1 MFEYLKGE
9 VAYKKPEYLAL
20 DVNGVGYKIYISLKT
35 YDNVETGETKRIF
48 IYNHIKEEEF
58 KLVGFL
64 EEKERNLFEM
74 LLSVKGI
81 GVSLA
86 LAIMSTF
93 DIETIKDLVLQENYI
108 TLKKVP
114 KLGEKKAQ
122 QIILDL
128 KDKLKKLDIISME
141 KTSGSADYIS
151 IEDELIMALEGLGYN
166 KKDIDKLINK
176 EEIKEYKNIQQAI
189 KETLKKIQNARN

>member
-9 VAYKKPEYLAL
+9 VAYKKSEYLAL
-20 DVNGVGYKIYISLKT
+20 DVNGIGYKIYISLTT
-35 YDNVETGETKRIF
+35 YDSVETGDTKRFF

-64 EEKERNLFEM
+64 EERERNLFEM

-93 DIETIKDLVLQENYI
+93 DMDTFRGLVLQENYI
-108 TLKKVP
+108 ALKKVP

-128 KDKLKKLDIISME
+128 KDKMKKLDIVSME
-141 KTSGSADYIS
+141 KVFGANASSNV
-151 IEDELIMALEGLGYN
+151 EDELIMALEGLGYN
-166 KKDIDKLINK
+166 KKDIDKLLDKN
-176 EEIKEYKNIQQAI
+176 EIRNYKNIQEAI
-189 KETLKKIQNARN
+189 KETLKKIQNSKN

>member
-1 MFEYLKGE
+1 MFDYLKGQVDYKTTNY
-9 VAYKKPEYLAL
+9 VAV
-20 DVNGVGYKIYISLKT
+20 DVNGVGYKVFISLRT
-35 YDNVETGETKRIF
+35 YDTITEGENIKIY

-64 EEKERNLFEM
+64 NKKERNLFEM

-93 DIETIKDLVLQENYI
+93 HIDEIKTLILREDYL

-114 KLGEKKAQ
+114 KLGQKKSQ

-128 KDKLKKLDIISME
+128 KNKINKLDVVSDSSVLLE
-141 KTSGSADYIS
+141 NYSN
-151 IEDELIMALEGLGYN
+151 IEEELIMALEGLGYN
-166 KKDIDKLINK
+166 KKDIEKLIDR
-176 EEIKEYKNIQQAI
+176 EEIKNYKNIQEAI
-189 KETLKKIQNARN
+189 KETLRKI

>member
-20 DVNGVGYKIYISLKT
+20 DVNGVGYKIFISLKT
-35 YDNVETGETKRIF
+35 YDSVEEGEIKIFF

-64 EEKERNLFEM
+64 EAKERNLFEM

-93 DIETIKDLVLQENYI
+93 DVEMIRGLVLQEDFI

-141 KTSGSADYIS
+141 KTDTAVYTS

-166 KKDIDKLINK
+166 KKDIDKLIDK
-176 EEIKEYKNIQQAI
+176 EEIKNYKNIQEAI
-189 KETLKKIQNARN
+189 KGTLKKIQNLKK

>member
-9 VAYKKPEYLAL
+9 VVYKKPEYLAL
-20 DVNGVGYKIYISLKT
+20 DINGVGYKIYISLKT
-35 YDNVETGETKRIF
+35 YDSVKEGDIKRFF
-48 IYNHIKEEEF
+48 IYNHIKEETF
-58 KLVGFL
+58 TLVGFL

-93 DIETIKDLVLQENYI
+93 DIETIRGLVLQEDYI

-128 KDKLKKLDIISME
+128 KNKLKKLDIISME
-141 KTSGSADYIS
+141 KSENIS
-151 IEDELIMALEGLGYN
+151 PYSVEEELILALEGLGYT
-166 KKDIDKLINK
+166 KKDIDKIINK
-176 EEIKEYKNIQQAI
+176 EEIKNYKNIQEAI
-189 KETLKKIQNARN
+189 KATLKKIQTSKN

>member
-9 VAYKKPEYLAL
+9 IVYKKPEYLAL
-20 DVNGVGYKIYISLKT
+20 DINGVGYKIYISLKT
-35 YDNVETGETKRIF
+35 YDVVKEGDIKRFF
-48 IYNHIKEEEF
+48 IYNHIKEETF
-58 KLVGFL
+58 TLVGFL

-93 DIETIKDLVLQENYI
+93 DIETIRGLVLQEDYI

-128 KDKLKKLDIISME
+128 KNKLKKLDIISME
-141 KTSGSADYIS
+141 KSENIS
-151 IEDELIMALEGLGYN
+151 TYSVEEELILALEGLGYT
-166 KKDIDKLINK
+166 KKDIDKIINK
-176 EEIKEYKNIQQAI
+176 EEIKNYKNIQEAI
-189 KETLKKIQNARN
+189 KATLKKIQTAKN

>member
-1 MFEYLKGE
+1 MFEYLKGI
-9 VAYKKPEYLAL
+9 VTYKKLDYIAL
-20 DVNGVGYKIYISLKT
+20 EVGGVGYRVYISLRTYDKIETNKELKIYIF
-35 YDNVETGETKRIF
+35 NF
-48 IYNHIKEEEF
+48 IKEEEY
-58 KLVGFL
+58 KLIGFL
-64 EEKERNLFEM
+64 EERERNLFEM

-93 DIETIKDLVLQENYI
+93 DVEMIRGLVLQEDFV

-141 KTSGSADYIS
+141 KTDTVVYTSV
-151 IEDELIMALEGLGYN
+151 EDELIMALEGLGYN
-166 KKDIDKLINK
+166 KKDIDKLIDK
-176 EEIKEYKNIQQAI
+176 EEIKNYKNIQEAI
-189 KETLKKIQNARN
+189 KGTLKKIQNSKK

>member
-1 MFEYLKGE
+1 MFEYLKGKI
-9 VAYKKPEYLAL
+9 VYKKPEYLAL
-20 DVNGVGYKIYISLKT
+20 DINGVGYKIYISLKT
-35 YDNVETGETKRIF
+35 YDVVKEGDIKRFF
-48 IYNHIKEEEF
+48 IYNHIKEETF
-58 KLVGFL
+58 TLVGFL

-93 DIETIKDLVLQENYI
+93 DIETIRGLVLQEDYI

-128 KDKLKKLDIISME
+128 KSKLKKLDIISME
-141 KTSGSADYIS
+141 KSENIS
-151 IEDELIMALEGLGYN
+151 PYSVEEELILALEGLGYT
-166 KKDIDKLINK
+166 KKDIDKIINK
-176 EEIKEYKNIQQAI
+176 EEIKNYKNIQEAI
-189 KETLKKIQNARN
+189 KATLKKIQTAKN

>member
-9 VAYKKPEYLAL
+9 IVYKKPEYLVV
-20 DVNGVGYKIYISLKT
+20 DINGVGYKVFISLKT
-35 YDNVETGETKRIF
+35 YDEVEEGETRRIF
-48 IYNHIKEEEF
+48 VYNHIKEDEY

-64 EEKERNLFEM
+64 GSKERNFFEM

-86 LAIMSTF
+86 LAVMSTF
-93 DIETIKDLVLQENYI
+93 DMEVVRGLILQEDYL

-128 KDKLKKLDIISME
+128 KGKMKKLDILSTE
-141 KTSGSADYIS
+141 KANSLIIENS
-151 IEDELIMALEGLGYN
+151 IEEELYMALEGLGYN
-166 KKDIDKLINK
+166 KKSIEKLIDKK
-176 EEIKEYKNIQQAI
+176 EVREYKNIQEAI
-189 KETLKKIQNARN
+189 KATLKKIQLG

>member
-9 VAYKKPEYLAL
+9 VVYKKPEYLAL
-20 DVNGVGYKIYISLKT
+20 DINGVGYKIYISLKT
-35 YDNVETGETKRIF
+35 YDVVKEGDIKRFF
-48 IYNHIKEEEF
+48 IYNHIKEETF
-58 KLVGFL
+58 TLVGFL

-93 DIETIKDLVLQENYI
+93 DIETIRELVLQEDYI

-128 KDKLKKLDIISME
+128 KNKLKKLDIISME
-141 KTSGSADYIS
+141 KSENIS
-151 IEDELIMALEGLGYN
+151 PYSVEEELILALEGLGYT
-166 KKDIDKLINK
+166 KKDIDKIINK
-176 EEIKEYKNIQQAI
+176 EEIKNYKNIQEAI
-189 KETLKKIQNARN
+189 KATLKKIQTSKN

>member
-9 VAYKKPEYLAL
+9 VAYKKPEYVAL

-35 YDNVETGETKRIF
+35 YDLLEEGEIKRLF
-48 IYNHIKEEEF
+48 IYNHIKEDDY

-64 EEKERNLFEM
+64 EMKERNLFEM

-93 DIETIKDLVLQENYI
+93 DVEMIRGLVLQEDYL

-141 KTSGSADYIS
+141 KTDEVIYIS
-151 IEDELIMALEGLGYN
+151 VEDELIMALQGLGYN
-166 KKDIDKLINK
+166 KKDIDKLIDK
-176 EEIKEYKNIQQAI
+176 EEIKKYKNIQEAI
-189 KETLKKIQNARN
+189 KETLKKIQNSKK

>member
-9 VAYKKPEYLAL
+9 VAYKKPEYVAL

-35 YDNVETGETKRIF
+35 YDLLEEGEIKRLF
-48 IYNHIKEEEF
+48 IYNHIKEDDY

-64 EEKERNLFEM
+64 EMKERNLFEM

-93 DIETIKDLVLQENYI
+93 DIEMIRGLVLQEDYL

-141 KTSGSADYIS
+141 KTDEVIYIS
-151 IEDELIMALEGLGYN
+151 VEDELIMALEGLGYN

-176 EEIKEYKNIQQAI
+176 EEIKNYKNIQEAI
-189 KETLKKIQNARN
+189 KETLKKIQNSKK

>member
-9 VAYKKPEYLAL
+9 VVYKKPEYLAL
-20 DVNGVGYKIYISLKT
+20 DINGVGYKIYISLKT
-35 YDNVETGETKRIF
+35 YDSVKEGDIKRFF
-48 IYNHIKEEEF
+48 IYNHIKEETF
-58 KLVGFL
+58 TLVGFL

-93 DIETIKDLVLQENYI
+93 DIETIRGLVLQEDYI

-128 KDKLKKLDIISME
+128 KNKLKKLDIISME
-141 KTSGSADYIS
+141 KSENIS
-151 IEDELIMALEGLGYN
+151 PYSVEEELILALEGLGYT
-166 KKDIDKLINK
+166 KKDIDKIINK
-176 EEIKEYKNIQQAI
+176 EEIKNYKNIQEAI
-189 KETLKKIQNARN
+189 KATLKKIQTAKN